1 MMNRVTNK
9 IMLDMVN
16 KKRVDIKELIHH
28 QKKIIIGKVTIN
40 KVVLTNKNSEVPS
53 KLIGEENKERLV
65 GFKKE

>member
-16 KKRVDIKELIHH
+16 KKRVDIKEMIH

>member
-16 KKRVDIKELIHH
+16 KKRVDIKEMIH

-40 KVVLTNKNSEVPS
+40 KVVLTNKNSEVPN

>member
-16 KKRVDIKELIHH
+16 KKRVDIKEMIHH

-40 KVVLTNKNSEVPS
+40 KVVLTNKNSEVPN

>member
-40 KVVLTNKNSEVPS
+40 KVVLTNKNSEVPN